1 MINQNKF
8 NKIYFMH
15 IPKTG
20 GRFFVNYVIDAI
32 KDQLEQNNVNLLNNT
47 LDHANWYS
55 KIDDQTYIVNILRD
69 PASHMIS
76 LYTHNVTTRKGSLK
90 TDIDFKLSKD
100 EFYQKIENN
109 SNYQNFQSKAFMRN
123 ELDNFGLLSPMINID
138 NKLLEKRVNRVNLL
152 LNSNNLGKNGIEI
165 QKKIFLDLGID
176 GIPKVSKPT
185 GIFYNPYSEYFYSKF
200 SNSEKNSIRAYN
212 SIDTKIYNNANYYK
226 I

>member
-1 MINQNKF
+1 
-8 NKIYFMH
+8 MH

>member
-32 KDQLEQNNVNLLNNT
+32 KDQLEQNNVKLLNNT

-123 ELDNFGLLSPMINID
+123 ESDNFGLLSPMINID

-165 QKKIFLDLGID
+165 QEKIFLDLGID